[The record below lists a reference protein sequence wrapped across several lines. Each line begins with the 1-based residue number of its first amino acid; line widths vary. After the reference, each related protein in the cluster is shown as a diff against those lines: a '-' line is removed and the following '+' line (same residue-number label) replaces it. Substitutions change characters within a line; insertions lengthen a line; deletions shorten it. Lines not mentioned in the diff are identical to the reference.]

1 MFEFSRFRFESCHL
15 TAERRTLI
23 FCFGLVLESCDRP
36 ENLANLVEA
45 KKGRPLAPSMG
56 VDEVA
61 AYSKAVTKQRIA
73 SICLALG
80 WNSIGTL
87 SMEVSLV
94 ARLLL
99 LTLSMLQYP
108 IFKYCFHHPLTIA
121 APDFTRLTD
130 SLHPIIG
137 G

>member
-1 MFEFSRFRFESCHL
+1 MLLIVDFASGSPCQNSEKRTFFETR
-15 TAERRTLI
+15 
-23 FCFGLVLESCDRP
+23 
-36 ENLANLVEA
+36 
-45 KKGRPLAPSMG
+45 MG

-108 IFKYCFHHPLTIA
+108 IFKYCFHHPLIIA